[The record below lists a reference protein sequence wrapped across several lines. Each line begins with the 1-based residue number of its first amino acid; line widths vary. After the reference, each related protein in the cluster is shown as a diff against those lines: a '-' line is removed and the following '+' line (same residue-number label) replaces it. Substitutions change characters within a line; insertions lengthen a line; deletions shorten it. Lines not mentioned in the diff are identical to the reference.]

1 MSYLVVK
8 LDNAK
13 YGAGPGTVIG
23 IVDSC
28 EEYNA
33 RVTDRDGARDPAMRC
48 WQDDSVTPIKVGDRV
63 VMRQL
68 GTGKVS

>member
-13 YGAGPGTVIG
+13 YGAGPGTVVG
-23 IVDSC
+23 IVETH

-33 RVTDRDGARDPAMRC
+33 FVTDRDGARDPAMRC
-48 WQDDSVTPIKVGDRV
+48 WVDDATTPIAVGDRV

-68 GTGKVS
+68 GTGKTS